1 MATIE
6 ERFGMI
12 ERSVLEQAGAEAQKL
27 LDQAWEYKFLSQIR
41 SCQERCSL
49 TQTQGNLLQLA

>member
-27 LDQAWEYKFLSQIR
+27 LDQAWE
-41 SCQERCSL
+41 
-49 TQTQGNLLQLA
+49 